1 MVHERDERGSG
12 WRAGMEMERSGGGV
26 LVVGLLTT
34 ADRVDGGSG
43 EKRNLGG
50 EVSVALLE

>member
-1 MVHERDERGSG
+1 
-12 WRAGMEMERSGGGV
+12 MEMERSGGGV
-26 LVVGLLTT
+26 LVVGLLT
-34 ADRVDGGSG
+34 AGRVDGDSG